1 MKYLRILF
9 ESAIRS
15 NPSLLGI
22 RLIAT
27 VEKLYAK
34 SRNREKW
41 MDTKLNQPGEIE
53 MESGDNW
60 SKILFCFP
68 RKEDEWFDKKIKI
81 KRELEYE

>member
-15 NPSLLGI
+15 NSSLLGI

-53 MESGDNW
+53 MESGDN
-60 SKILFCFP
+60 
-68 RKEDEWFDKKIKI
+68 
-81 KRELEYE
+81 

>member
-15 NPSLLGI
+15 NPLLLGI

-60 SKILFCFP
+60 SKILSCFP
-68 RKEDEWFDKKIKI
+68 RKEDEWIDKKIKI